1 MKLFENISSGY
12 KRIATGIAIVGF
24 LSMMYLAV
32 IPGASVAHVFGPNGG
47 ILSGAFV
54 FIKEWPQYNA
64 TTDIDGTYAIDQ
76 MPIGEYTLV
85 GAGNDSYAPNI
96 TWINVTEGNTNPHDI
111 TLSPAIKYY
120 LPFLY
125 ERTDNIYNSAVQ
137 IQNNGTSNAS
147 IEIDFYNTAGT
158 LVGNDVFVVQ
168 PGGLFTKRGFD
179 IVNGL
184 SIFNGPSFVKSD
196 KPFKVQGYILTVNQG
211 VYSLAPSLTE
221 PTKQAYLPFLYQRS
235 DLLYDSGVQV
245 FNPGNTAANVEII
258 LYYTNGT
265 RAGNATYQ
273 IGPKVEASKY
283 VFDIL
288 TGVSIFAGPAE
299 IISDQPIVVQGYVRT
314 KASNIFSIAP
324 SLSTTV
330 TKAYLPFLYQR
341 SDLLYDS
348 GVQVYNPSSTNIANV
363 NINMYYT
370 NGTLA
375 GNATYQICP
384 KCEASKYVFDIVTG
398 VSIFTGP
405 AEIISDQPIVVQ
417 GYIRTKASNVF
428 SIAPQVRKPDVAGKA
443 TIPFLYST
451 VNVSHDAGIQA
462 LNPNNVNATID
473 IALYYPDG
481 TMAGNQSYTVGP
493 YVELSKYA
501 FDIAPNTVDFKGF
514 AVITADQP
522 IVSQG
527 YIRKKSSNIFSIA
540 PPVER

>member
-1 MKLFENISSGY
+1 MKIFKNVTSGY
-12 KRIATGIAIVGF
+12 KKIAAGIAIVSF
-24 LSMMYLAV
+24 LALMYLAV
-32 IPGASVAHVFGPNGG
+32 IPGGLAYVYGPNGG
-47 ILSGAFV
+47 VLSGAFV

-64 TTDIDGTYAIDQ
+64 TTDTNGAYTINQ

-85 GAGNDSYAPNI
+85 GMGNDSYAPNI
-96 TWINVTEGNTNPHDI
+96 SRINVTEGNTNFHDI
-111 TLSPAIKYY
+111 TLSSAKKYY
-120 LPFLY
+120 IPFLY
-125 ERTDNIYNSAVQ
+125 ERSDNIYNAAVQ

-147 IEIDFYNTAGT
+147 IQIDFYNTAGT

-179 IVNGL
+179 VVEGL
-184 SIFNGPSFVKSD
+184 PIFVGPAVIKSD
-196 KPFKVQGYILTVNQG
+196 IPFNIQGYISTVNQG
-211 VYSLAPSLTE
+211 VYSLAPSITE
-221 PTKQAYLPFLYQRS
+221 PTTQAYLPFLYQRS
-235 DLLYDSGVQV
+235 DQIYDSGVQV
-245 FNPGNTAANVEII
+245 FNPGNTIANVNVI

-273 IGPKVEASKY
+273 VGPKVEASKY

-288 TGVSIFAGPAE
+288 TGVAIFAGPAE
-299 IISDQPIVVQGYVRT
+299 IISDQPILVQGYVRT

-324 SLSTTV
+324 SLTTTV

-341 SDLLYDS
+341 SDQIYDS
-348 GVQVYNPSSTNIANV
+348 GVQVYNPNTTTVANV
-363 NINMYYT
+363 TINMYYT

-398 VSIFTGP
+398 IAIFVGP

-428 SIAPQVRKPDVAGKA
+428 SIAPQVRKPDLAGKA
-443 TIPFLYST
+443 NVPFLFST
-451 VNVSHDAGIQA
+451 VNLSHDAGIQA
-462 LNPNNVNATID
+462 MNPNSVNATID
-473 IALYYPDG
+473 IALYYPNG
-481 TMAGNQSYTVGP
+481 TKAGNQTYDVGP

-501 FDIAPNTVDFKGF
+501 FDIAPNIADFNGF
-514 AVITADQP
+514 AVITANQP